1 MSNKPAIPVKTAL
14 VKQFNKE
21 HAQFM
26 AASNKAGPLMVKT
39 FNRARTL
46 GILIKEL
53 MGREVITENC
63 VAGWLRDNPGAL
75 AETHVGWLMNF
86 VRIAN
91 KLSQGELKLFADAP
105 QDVKQLTLQ
114 CAGLLP
120 PDAAREGEQ
129 LRHAVAPAVEVCEQL
144 ADMRIKWRKALL
156 EDAPRWDDQGREFV
170 LMNLRKTRE
179 FLVELEQQLG
189 GVQEV

>member
-1 MSNKPAIPVKTAL
+1 MGRAEPSLTDICSYIELSTFNSQPPTISMSNKPAIPVKTAL

-75 AETHVGWLMNF
+75 
-86 VRIAN
+86 
-91 KLSQGELKLFADAP
+91 
-105 QDVKQLTLQ
+105 
-114 CAGLLP
+114 
-120 PDAAREGEQ
+120 
-129 LRHAVAPAVEVCEQL
+129 
-144 ADMRIKWRKALL
+144 
-156 EDAPRWDDQGREFV
+156 
-170 LMNLRKTRE
+170 
-179 FLVELEQQLG
+179 
-189 GVQEV
+189 